1 MAKSSKKN
9 AAKQNNSTKDSSK
22 PQYAAA
28 IDLGGTKVL
37 AAIVDENHTILA
49 TAKIKTDV
57 GGGAESVIAQM
68 AAGVLKAAKKAKINA
83 EDLVAVGAC
92 APGPVNP
99 ATGMVSRAVNLGW
112 TEPVALGDLLSK
124 ALGGTPVFV
133 ENDVNA
139 GVYGS
144 VVAGVAKGKQD
155 VVGIFVGT
163 GIGGGLVLGGELRR
177 GARWG
182 AGELGHAIIMA
193 DGPVCGCGNRGC
205 IESLA
210 SRTALERDLRLALD
224 AGRESIITELMA
236 GKDGRMTSSIIAA
249 ALEAGDPLMT
259 ELMGRSNRYLGLFT
273 ASIVNILDPEMV
285 VFGGGVVE
293 KLGDAM
299 LDPIRTVAEANYL
312 QKEGTVE
319 IVAAQLSDNAAII
332 GVAALARE
340 AYG

>member
-1 MAKSSKKN
+1 MAKPGKKN
-9 AAKQNNSTKDSSK
+9 GSKQSEPAKDGAK

-37 AAIVDENHTILA
+37 AAIVDANHAILA

-57 GGGAESVIAQM
+57 TGGPEAVIAQM
-68 AAGVLKAAKKAKINA
+68 AAGVLKAAKKAKIDA

-99 ATGMVSRAVNLGW
+99 ATGIVDRAVNLGW
-112 TEPVALGDLLSK
+112 TEPVALGKLLSQD
-124 ALGGTPVFV
+124 LGGTPVFV

-139 GVYGS
+139 GVYGE

-163 GIGGGLVLGGELRR
+163 GIGGGLVLDGKLRR

-224 AGRESIITELMA
+224 AGRQSMVADLLSDK
-236 GKDGRMTSSIIAA
+236 GGRMTSGVIAT

-285 VFGGGVVE
+285 IFGGGVVE

-312 QKEGTVE
+312 QKEGKVE
-319 IVAAQLSDNAAII
+319 IVAAQLSDHAAII

>member
-1 MAKSSKKN
+1 MAKNGKKKS
-9 AAKQNNSTKDSSK
+9 AKQDAKRYT
-22 PQYAAA
+22 AA

-37 AAIVDENHTILA
+37 AAIVDETHTIVA
-49 TAKIKTDV
+49 TAKVKTDV
-57 GGGAESVIAQM
+57 TGGPEAVIAQM
-68 AAGVLKAAKKAKINA
+68 AAGVIKAAKKAKISP

-99 ATGMVSRAVNLGW
+99 ENGIISRAVNLGW
-112 TEPVALGDLLSK
+112 TEPVALGKLLSE

-144 VVAGVAKGKQD
+144 VVAGVAQGKKD

-163 GIGGGLVLGGELRR
+163 GIGGGVVLDGKLRR
-177 GARWG
+177 GARYG
-182 AGELGHAIIMA
+182 AGELGHAIILA

-205 IESLA
+205 IESVA
-210 SRTALERDLRLALD
+210 SRTALERDVRLALT
-224 AGRESIITELMA
+224 AGRESMIAELMED
-236 GKDGRMTSSIIAA
+236 KDGRMTSGVIAT

-259 ELMGRSNRYLGLFT
+259 ELMGRSYRYLGLFT
-273 ASIVNILDPEMV
+273 ASIVNILDPEMI

-312 QKEGTVE
+312 QKEGKVE
-319 IVAAQLSDNAAII
+319 LVAAQLSDTAAIL
-332 GVAALARE
+332 GVAALAME
-340 AYG
+340 AYS

>member
-1 MAKSSKKN
+1 MAKSNKKN
-9 AAKQNNSTKDSSK
+9 AAKQNNADTS
-22 PQYAAA
+22 QYAAA

-37 AAIVDENHTILA
+37 AAIIDKDHTILA

-57 GGGAESVIAQM
+57 GGGPEGVIAQM

-83 EDLVAVGAC
+83 GDLVAVGAC

-99 ATGMVSRAVNLGW
+99 ETGIVSRAVNLGW

-163 GIGGGLVLGGELRR
+163 GIGGGIVLDGKLRR

-236 GKDGRMTSSIIAA
+236 GKDGRMTSGVIAA

-340 AYG
+340 AYA